1 MKWILGWG
9 LVCMMLSAPSH
20 AYDRL
25 SDTGYFQYMAE
36 YELSA
41 PYDTTWFRKLT
52 HFKRGLFLTYS
63 PQYPLWSDGAEKR
76 RWIYLPKRSRIN
88 TEDPDNWQF
97 PVGAK
102 IWKEFSFIE
111 RGRRIKIETRLL
123 EKQQDGNWLMETYLW
138 DDAQIDANRA
148 PEEGVT
154 DYYALPNNRYY
165 SIPSHHDC
173 QYCHSKAGLERGPR
187 KTPVLGFSALQLSD
201 NRDPDAMHG
210 EPLNNRMVLLPD
222 LEKLRLTTH
231 RMATVP
237 AIPDSEQSPLQ
248 RSVFGYLYGNCAHC
262 HNPAGMSEF
271 TTTLS
276 FHHPAQAEFIQ
287 ENDTYRTAL
296 SKSITAY
303 LNPGSSPQ
311 QVIDPGNAGG
321 SALLYR
327 MTNETDRY
335 RFTVPGWHHSAG
347 FSVEVGVK
355 MPFTGTNVIDE
366 EAVSRIR
373 QYINDLEP
381 H

>member
-9 LVCMMLSAPSH
+9 LVGMILSMPSH

-25 SDTGYFQYMAE
+25 SDTGYFQYLAE
-36 YELSA
+36 YELNAS
-41 PYDTTWFRKLT
+41 YDTTWFRRLT
-52 HFKRGLFLTYS
+52 HYNRGLFLAYS

-76 RWIYLPKRSRIN
+76 RWIYLPKRSKID
-88 TEDPDNWQF
+88 TKDADNWQF
-97 PVGAK
+97 PIGAK
-102 IWKEFSFIE
+102 IWKEFSFME
-111 RGRRIKIETRLL
+111 NGRRIKIETRLL

-138 DDAQIDANRA
+138 DDAQVDANRA
-148 PEEGVT
+148 PEEGIP
-154 DYYALPNNRYY
+154 DYYALPNHRYY
-165 SIPSHHDC
+165 DIPSHHDC
-173 QYCHSKAGLERGPR
+173 QYCHSKAGLERGPQ

-201 NRDPDAMHG
+201 NRDPDALHG
-210 EPLNNRMVLLPD
+210 EPLNNRMVLLSD
-222 LEKLRLTTH
+222 LEKLRLMTH
-231 RMATVP
+231 RMARIP

-276 FHHPAQAEFIQ
+276 FDHPAQAQFIQ

-296 SKSITAY
+296 SKSITPY
-303 LNPGSSPQ
+303 LNPANSPQ
-311 QVIDPGNAGG
+311 QVIVPGNAGN

-327 MTNETDRY
+327 MTNEIDRY

-381 H
+381 N